1 MLYLYPVKVSV
12 IIPFYKVEAFIGRC
26 AESLLEQT
34 LEDVEF
40 IFVDDASP
48 DGSAGVLQEMVSRYP
63 SRDVK
68 ILRHEAN
75 RGLPAARNTGLAAA
89 SGEYIYHC
97 DSDDYLEKDA
107 LEKLWAAASAAGADF
122 AYCDFFLESD
132 SSSRVLDNPSF
143 TDPGRM
149 LREGFLSGRMKYNVW
164 NKLVSRSVYERSSA
178 LFVANG
184 AVPSATAAPSGGLA
198 ALFPAGHS
206 MGEDMTMIL
215 LALSATRTV
224 HVPEPLYH
232 YMRTNPAAFTA
243 QKIPSPSQKARNDK
257 TADIRFNADRVLVA
271 LDGRVEPEYIAFFK
285 LSVKLPFLFSGSDE
299 DYRLWH
305 EWWPEADRYIMRNR
319 FLPLRTRL
327 VQLAARLHL
336 RPLVRLYATLV
347 SRGA

>member
-1 MLYLYPVKVSV
+1 MKVSV

-48 DGSAGVLQEMVSRYP
+48 DGSAGVLQEVVSRYP

-68 ILRHEAN
+68 ILRHEVN

-107 LEKLWAAASAAGADF
+107 LEKLWAAATAAGADF

-164 NKLVSRSVYERSSA
+164 NKLVSRSVYERS
-178 LFVANG
+178 
-184 AVPSATAAPSGGLA
+184 A
-198 ALFPAGHS
+198 ALFPEGHS

-215 LALSATRTV
+215 LALSATRSV
-224 HVPEPLYH
+224 RVPEPLYH

-243 QKIPSPSQKARNDK
+243 HKIPSPSSKVRNDNSGAPEVRNDK
-257 TADIRFNADRVLVA
+257 TADIRFNADRVLAA
-271 LDGRVEPEYIAFFK
+271 LDGRVEPEFIAFFK

-336 RPLVRLYATLV
+336 RSLVILAARLAA
-347 SRGA
+347 RRK

>member
-1 MLYLYPVKVSV
+1 M

-164 NKLVSRSVYERSSA
+164 NKLVSRSVYERSA
-178 LFVANG
+178 TLFAADG
-184 AVPSATAAPSGGLA
+184 ASDATFVSDGPDAHPGGLA
-198 ALFPAGHS
+198 ALFPEGHS

-215 LALSATRTV
+215 IALSATRTV

-243 QKIPSPSQKARNDK
+243 RSAAPRL
-257 TADIRFNADRVLVA
+257 ADIRFNADRTLSA
-271 LDGRVEPEYIAFFK
+271 IEGRVEPEYVAFFK
-285 LSVKLPFLFSGSDE
+285 LSLKLPFLFSGSDE

-305 EWWPEADRYIMRNR
+305 EWYPEANAYIMRNR
-319 FLPLRTRL
+319 YLPLRTRL

-336 RPLVRLYATLV
+336 RPLVRLYTTIA
-347 SRGA
+347 RGV

>member
-1 MLYLYPVKVSV
+1 M
-12 IIPFYKVEAFIGRC
+12 
-26 AESLLEQT
+26 EQT

-48 DGSAGVLQEMVSRYP
+48 DGSAAVLQEVVSRYP
-63 SRDVK
+63 SREVK
-68 ILRHEAN
+68 ILRHEVN

-107 LEKLWAAASAAGADF
+107 LEKLLAAASAAGADF
-122 AYCDFFLESD
+122 AYCDFFLETD
-132 SSSRVLDNPSF
+132 TSSRVLDNPSF

-149 LREGFLSGRMKYNVW
+149 IREGFLSGRMKYNVW
-164 NKLVSRSVYERSSA
+164 NKLVSRSVYERSA
-178 LFVANG
+178 TLFAADG
-184 AVPSATAAPSGGLA
+184 ASDAT
-198 ALFPAGHS
+198 ALFPEGHS

-215 LALSATRTV
+215 IALSATRTV

-243 QKIPSPSQKARNDK
+243 RSAAPRL
-257 TADIRFNADRVLVA
+257 ADIRFNADRTLSA
-271 LDGRVEPEYIAFFK
+271 IEGRVEPEYVAFFK
-285 LSVKLPFLFSGSDE
+285 LSLKLPFLFSGSDE

-305 EWWPEADRYIMRNR
+305 EWYPEANAYIMRNR
-319 FLPLRTRL
+319 YLPLRTRL

-336 RPLVRLYATLV
+336 RPLVRLYTTLAT
-347 SRGA
+347 RGV

>member
-1 MLYLYPVKVSV
+1 M

-107 LEKLWAAASAAGADF
+107 LEKLWAAASAVGADF

-132 SSSRVLDNPSF
+132 SSSRILDNPSF

-164 NKLVSRSVYERSSA
+164 NKLVSRSVYERS
-178 LFVANG
+178 
-184 AVPSATAAPSGGLA
+184 A
-198 ALFPAGHS
+198 ALFPEGHS

-224 HVPEPLYH
+224 RVPEPLYH

-243 QKIPSPSQKARNDK
+243 HKIPPRASLGRNDNDGAAK
-257 TADIRFNADRVLVA
+257 VRNDNVGASSAPSVISSEVEKSRLADIRFNADRVLAA

-327 VQLAARLHL
+327 VQLASRLHL
-336 RPLVRLYATLV
+336 RPLVRLYATLAA
-347 SRGA
+347 RGA